1 MHALRQASRV
11 GARWTPSLSQRRA
24 PRGPLQS
31 IRRSSQQRQP
41 KKPFVI
47 LSMDGG
53 GCRGYMSIRL
63 LERVC
68 EEAPGFLDRVDLFA
82 GTSTGSILAAFLA
95 SGASPGEAAS
105 YYEDYVPAIFGRP
118 RNLVRRA
125 WDAKFSNRPLKDA
138 LRTYFGDA
146 TVAQLPKHFLAP
158 ALRVD
163 GEASSTTSAE
173 VWRLSQSREG
183 GWRPAVFSNL
193 PAVRGARPDVE
204 LKISDALL
212 RSSAAPT
219 ILPLYQNYGDGGI
232 WANNPTMLAVAKAK
246 LHLGLDPS
254 DVRVLSVG
262 AGSWA
267 RRVVEPTASEKDLDL
282 GLADWA
288 PHLLEMVIDAS
299 GMTTDMEAS
308 FLLRENYTR
317 LSPLIPQGVS
327 LALDDPSTLQRQLEY
342 AKHTDIEKAVEFAQ
356 RIVAEP
362 ASILELPDEPLGD
375 SVHDLKEVDRLK
387 LVDRAWADAAAKWQ
401 QEKSTDDFG
410 SRKRRSLENW
420 RRTREG

>member
-1 MHALRQASRV
+1 MHALRHASRRLRHAV
-11 GARWTPSLSQRRA
+11 GALRRA
-24 PRGPLQS
+24 PL
-31 IRRSSQQRQP
+31 RRHASRRLFSQQRQP
-41 KKPFVI
+41 KKSFVI
-47 LSMDGG
+47 LSLDGG

-68 EEAPGFLDRVDLFA
+68 DEAPGFLDRVDLLA

-95 SGASPGEAAS
+95 SGASPAEAAS

-193 PAVRGARPDVE
+193 PAVPGARPDVE

-219 ILPLYQNYGDGGI
+219 ILPLYQNYGDGGT
-232 WANNPTMLAVAKAK
+232 ARCPQLV
-246 LHLGLDPS
+246 
-254 DVRVLSVG
+254 
-262 AGSWA
+262 SW
-267 RRVVEPTASEKDLDL
+267 L
-282 GLADWA
+282 
-288 PHLLEMVIDAS
+288 
-299 GMTTDMEAS
+299 
-308 FLLRENYTR
+308 
-317 LSPLIPQGVS
+317 
-327 LALDDPSTLQRQLEY
+327 Y
-342 AKHTDIEKAVEFAQ
+342 AT
-356 RIVAEP
+356 
-362 ASILELPDEPLGD
+362 
-375 SVHDLKEVDRLK
+375 
-387 LVDRAWADAAAKWQ
+387 
-401 QEKSTDDFG
+401 
-410 SRKRRSLENW
+410 RRSS
-420 RRTREG
+420 

>member
-1 MHALRQASRV
+1 MHTLRHASRRFRHAVGALRRTPSRRHASR
-11 GARWTPSLSQRRA
+11 RLF
-24 PRGPLQS
+24 
-31 IRRSSQQRQP
+31 SQQRQP

-68 EEAPGFLDRVDLFA
+68 DEAPGFLDRVDLFA

-105 YYEDYVPAIFGRP
+105 YYEEYVPAIFGRP

-125 WDAKFSNRPLKDA
+125 WDAKFSNKPLKDA

-219 ILPLYQNYGDGGI
+219 ILPLYQNYGDGG
-232 WANNPTMLAVAKAK
+232 A
-246 LHLGLDPS
+246 
-254 DVRVLSVG
+254 
-262 AGSWA
+262 A
-267 RRVVEPTASEKDLDL
+267 RRP
-282 GLADWA
+282 
-288 PHLLEMVIDAS
+288 
-299 GMTTDMEAS
+299 
-308 FLLRENYTR
+308 LR
-317 LSPLIPQGVS
+317 VS
-327 LALDDPSTLQRQLEY
+327 SLY
-342 AKHTDIEKAVEFAQ
+342 AI
-356 RIVAEP
+356 
-362 ASILELPDEPLGD
+362 
-375 SVHDLKEVDRLK
+375 
-387 LVDRAWADAAAKWQ
+387 
-401 QEKSTDDFG
+401 
-410 SRKRRSLENW
+410 RSL
-420 RRTREG
+420 

>member
-1 MHALRQASRV
+1 MHTLRHASRRLRHAIV
-11 GARWTPSLSQRRA
+11 RHF
-24 PRGPLQS
+24 
-31 IRRSSQQRQP
+31 SQQRQP

-47 LSMDGG
+47 LSLDGG

-68 EEAPGFLDRVDLFA
+68 DEAPGFLDRVDLFA

-95 SGASPGEAAS
+95 GGASPGEAAS

-219 ILPLYQNYGDGGI
+219 ILPLYQNYGDGG
-232 WANNPTMLAVAKAK
+232 A
-246 LHLGLDPS
+246 
-254 DVRVLSVG
+254 
-262 AGSWA
+262 A
-267 RRVVEPTASEKDLDL
+267 RRPLLVAS
-282 GLADWA
+282 
-288 PHLLEMVIDAS
+288 S
-299 GMTTDMEAS
+299 
-308 FLLRENYTR
+308 Y
-317 LSPLIPQGVS
+317 
-327 LALDDPSTLQRQLEY
+327 LALRRY
-342 AKHTDIEKAVEFAQ
+342 
-356 RIVAEP
+356 
-362 ASILELPDEPLGD
+362 LGEQPY
-375 SVHDLKEVDRLK
+375 H
-387 LVDRAWADAAAKWQ
+387 A
-401 QEKSTDDFG
+401 
-410 SRKRRSLENW
+410 RR
-420 RRTREG
+420 REGETAPGPGPF

>member
-1 MHALRQASRV
+1 VREHLSVREHCCLKMHALRHTLRQASRRLRHAV
-11 GARWTPSLSQRRA
+11 GARC

-31 IRRSSQQRQP
+31 TRQSSQQRQP

-47 LSMDGG
+47 LSLDGG

-95 SGASPGEAAS
+95 GGASPNEAAS
-105 YYEDYVPAIFGRP
+105 YYEQYVPAIFGRP

-125 WDAKFSNRPLKDA
+125 WDAKFSNKPLKDA

-146 TVAQLPKHFLAP
+146 TIAQLPKHFLAP

-212 RSSAAPT
+212 RSSALCGNQPVSGFMGTSSRRWRRISTPSSRRVTGTTSRRWRGRPKFDFHTGSAAPT
-219 ILPLYQNYGDGGI
+219 ILPLYQNYGDGG
-232 WANNPTMLAVAKAK
+232 AARCPLLVSSLYVA
-246 LHLGLDPS
+246 LHRYLGEQPD
-254 DVRVLSVG
+254 D
-262 AGSWA
+262 A
-267 RRVVEPTASEKDLDL
+267 RR
-282 GLADWA
+282 G
-288 PHLLEMVIDAS
+288 
-299 GMTTDMEAS
+299 
-308 FLLRENYTR
+308 
-317 LSPLIPQGVS
+317 QG
-327 LALDDPSTLQRQLEY
+327 
-342 AKHTDIEKAVEFAQ
+342 
-356 RIVAEP
+356 
-362 ASILELPDEPLGD
+362 
-375 SVHDLKEVDRLK
+375 
-387 LVDRAWADAAAKWQ
+387 
-401 QEKSTDDFG
+401 
-410 SRKRRSLENW
+410 
-420 RRTREG
+420 

>member
-1 MHALRQASRV
+1 MHTLSRRLRHAV
-11 GARWTPSLSQRRA
+11 GALPHASKRRA
-24 PRGPLQS
+24 PRGFLPS
-31 IRRSSQQRQP
+31 IRQSSQQRQP

-95 SGASPGEAAS
+95 GGASPGEAAS
-105 YYEDYVPAIFGRP
+105 YYEQYVPAIFGRP

-267 RRVVEPTASEKDLDL
+267 RRVVEPTAKEKDLDL
-282 GLADWA
+282 GLALCGNQ
-288 PHLLEMVIDAS
+288 PVC
-299 GMTTDMEAS
+299 
-308 FLLRENYTR
+308 R
-317 LSPLIPQGVS
+317 
-327 LALDDPSTLQRQLEY
+327 
-342 AKHTDIEKAVEFAQ
+342 
-356 RIVAEP
+356 
-362 ASILELPDEPLGD
+362 
-375 SVHDLKEVDRLK
+375 VHR
-387 LVDRAWADAAAKWQ
+387 
-401 QEKSTDDFG
+401 
-410 SRKRRSLENW
+410 
-420 RRTREG
+420 

>member
-1 MHALRQASRV
+1 MHALRHASRRLRHAV
-11 GARWTPSLSQRRA
+11 NA
-24 PRGPLQS
+24 
-31 IRRSSQQRQP
+31 IRHSSQQRQP

-68 EEAPGFLDRVDLFA
+68 DEAPGFLDRVDLFA

-95 SGASPGEAAS
+95 NGASPAEAAS
-105 YYEDYVPAIFGRP
+105 YYEEYVPAIFGRP

-146 TVAQLPKHFLAP
+146 TIAQLPKHFLAP

-219 ILPLYQNYGDGGI
+219 ILPLYQNYGDGG
-232 WANNPTMLAVAKAK
+232 ATRRPL
-246 LHLGLDPS
+246 
-254 DVRVLSVG
+254 RVS
-262 AGSWA
+262 
-267 RRVVEPTASEKDLDL
+267 
-282 GLADWA
+282 
-288 PHLLEMVIDAS
+288 
-299 GMTTDMEAS
+299 
-308 FLLRENYTR
+308 
-317 LSPLIPQGVS
+317 S
-327 LALDDPSTLQRQLEY
+327 LY
-342 AKHTDIEKAVEFAQ
+342 AM
-356 RIVAEP
+356 
-362 ASILELPDEPLGD
+362 
-375 SVHDLKEVDRLK
+375 
-387 LVDRAWADAAAKWQ
+387 
-401 QEKSTDDFG
+401 
-410 SRKRRSLENW
+410 RSL
-420 RRTREG
+420 